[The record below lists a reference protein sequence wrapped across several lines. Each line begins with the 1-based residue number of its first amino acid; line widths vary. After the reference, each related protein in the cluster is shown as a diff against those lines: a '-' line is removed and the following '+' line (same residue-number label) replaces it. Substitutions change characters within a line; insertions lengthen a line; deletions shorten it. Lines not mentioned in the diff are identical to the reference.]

1 MILMLERLGFIE
13 RTPGAPR
20 SIRIL
25 VDPDTLPTLHA
36 AQARTVKSPVQS
48 H

>member
-1 MILMLERLGFIE
+1 MILMLERSGFIE
-13 RTPGAPR
+13 RTPGTPR

-25 VDPDTLPTLHA
+25 VDPDTLPTLRA
-36 AQARTVKSPVQS
+36 AQAQTVKSPVQS